1 MRHFLEPLGTGAYT
15 PCIYQMPDGQQF
27 ETPFIQEVILRG
39 QAFGPED
46 RVTVFLT
53 KEARERNWYDRPYQ
67 QWEIDKLKEKDGEDK
82 PKVGDIRRGL
92 KSRLEE
98 LFPDSNDRI
107 KEVSIPE
114 GFSTEEF
121 WEIFD
126 KVYAAMDEDEEIIF
140 DITHGFRSIPMLA
153 LTVLNYTKAIKHIQ
167 VSSIYYGCFIPDKP
181 VDTVFSVL
189 DLTPFDEILNWS
201 MAADSFV
208 RYGNSRQIHELCFQE
223 NAKRCDKNDYSLVKV
238 RKAIDGLDTVISN
251 IETGRGDIMKQA
263 KKSIYTAYQSFKSS
277 MEKAMEV
284 DVDSMPMLE
293 NLMDTISDS
302 MAMFDCADRVG
313 IGMAVVDWSEKN
325 RLTQQG
331 FTALDETIKTYL
343 CSVYSLSETEEDT
356 RDGVVKTAINCIDS
370 VKLKHREKFE
380 ENGLNGNRS
389 FLWNQI
395 KNDSHAPKHHRET
408 FRKIIMTIPDEWV
421 VLSKKC
427 ADYRNDINHFGFTKT
442 TKDSSALHDELKF
455 ENKQFKALMEK
466 TIDLNVKDETDSY
479 SERLVFV
486 NCSNHPSKNWGM
498 QQLEAAHKYGE
509 VVDVPFP
516 AVNPDISEA
525 DLEKLAQR
533 VLERILSM
541 QPQAVMCQGEFTLT
555 HLLVSRLMKEG
566 IVVLSACSTRDVV
579 EKVSEDGKVEKLAV
593 YDFSGFRTYRES

>member
-82 PKVGDIRRGL
+82 PKVGDIREGL
-92 KSRLEE
+92 ENRLKN
-98 LFPDSNDRI
+98 LFPDFWSHI
-107 KEVSIPE
+107 EVVDIPDGLSKNE
-114 GFSTEEF
+114 TWG
-121 WEIFD
+121 IFR
-126 KVYAAMDEDEEIIF
+126 KMYESMDEDEDIIF

-153 LTVLNYTKAIKHIQ
+153 LTVLNYTKAIKHIRLSE
-167 VSSIYYGCFIPDKP
+167 VYYGCFEANGNVKP
-181 VDTVFSVL
+181 VL
-189 DLTPFDEILNWS
+189 ELTALDEILNWS

-208 RYGNSRQIHELCFQE
+208 RYGNSRQIHELCGQE
-223 NAKRCDKNDYSLVKV
+223 NAKRCGKKDYSLTKV

-251 IETGRGDIMKQA
+251 IETGRGDIMKQSE
-263 KKSIYTAYQSFKSS
+263 KSIYTAYQSFKTS

-284 DVDSMPMLE
+284 GVDSMPMLE

-356 RDGVVKTAINCIDS
+356 RDGVVKTAINCIES
-370 VKLKHREKFE
+370 VKLEHREKFE

-466 TIDLNVKDETDSY
+466 RIDLNVKDETDPHP
-479 SERLVFV
+479 EKLVFV
-486 NCSNHPSKNWGM
+486 NCSNHPSNNWGE
-498 QQLEAAHKYGE
+498 QQLEAARKYGE

-516 AVNPDISEA
+516 AVDPDISNA

-533 VLERILSM
+533 VLEQILSM